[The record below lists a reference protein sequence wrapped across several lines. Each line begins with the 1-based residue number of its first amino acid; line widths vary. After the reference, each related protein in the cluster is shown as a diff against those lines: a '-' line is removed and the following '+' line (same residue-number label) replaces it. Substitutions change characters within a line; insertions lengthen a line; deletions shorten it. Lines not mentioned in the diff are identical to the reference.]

1 MRAYESRFMR
11 VIVLFDLPTS
21 SKKHRKEATKFRNFI
36 LSQGFMMLQ
45 YSIYVRVCK
54 GQGIVDKYINKIMQN
69 LPSSG
74 NVRILQITE
83 KQYGRMQ
90 ILVGKESET
99 EKKITKN
106 QLLLF

>member
-1 MRAYESRFMR
+1 MKAYESRFMR

-21 SKKHRKEATKFRNFI
+21 SKKHRHEATKFRNFI

-54 GQGIVDKYINKIMQN
+54 GQDIIDKYTNRIMQN

-90 ILVGKESET
+90 ILVGKKSET
-99 EKKITKN
+99 EKKVTNN

>member
-1 MRAYESRFMR
+1 MKVYESRFMR

-21 SKKHRKEATKFRNFI
+21 SKKYRREATKFRNFI

-54 GQGIVDKYINKIMQN
+54 GQDIVDKYTNKIIQN

-99 EKKITKN
+99 EKKITNN